1 MYYQTGITFTCFSCI
16 FIANETVMNCHELK
30 GLHKQLAELFAT
42 SKQFISYHISNILKN
57 KQLDENSVIK
67 DYLIT
72 ATVYK

>member
-42 SKQFISYHISNILKN
+42 SKQSISYHISNMLKD
-57 KQLDENSVIK
+57 KELDENSVIK
-67 DYLIT
+67 NYLIT
-72 ATVYK
+72 AIVYK